1 MRTRVV
7 VWIVVGVVVAAGV
20 IFIVAT
26 SGKTPPTQKTTELL
40 QVQADKVLGDLQEVE
55 AQANTVRQ
63 QVPQG
68 VDVAGLFER
77 FDSLAVDARSALE
90 AAKAAVEVQQAD
102 LKLTEGRKTTSEARR
117 TLKKIERTLNP
128 RRGR

>member
-7 VWIVVGVVVAAGV
+7 VWIVVGVVIAAGV

-26 SGKTPPTQKTTELL
+26 SGKTPPTQKTAELL
-40 QVQADKVLGDLQEVE
+40 QVQANKVLGDLQEVE
-55 AQANTVRQ
+55 AQANAVRQ

-77 FDSLAVDARSALE
+77 FDSLAANARVALE
-90 AAKAAVEVQQAD
+90 SVKGLADANQAD
-102 LKLTEGRKTTSEARR
+102 LKLVEGRKATSEARQ